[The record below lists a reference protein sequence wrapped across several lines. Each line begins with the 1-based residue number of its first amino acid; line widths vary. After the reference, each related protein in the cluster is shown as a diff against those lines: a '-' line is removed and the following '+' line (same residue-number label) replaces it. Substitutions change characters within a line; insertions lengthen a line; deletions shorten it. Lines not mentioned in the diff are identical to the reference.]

1 MDSTPLLL
9 KLLKDDTFLSELI
22 AGDRKTNRK
31 KNGKILLYIG
41 NSRPR
46 GRIDYGLRLIDEL
59 EHSGNCVAGLIIEPD
74 DPLNIN
80 PQIQAMKRFFLPA
93 ELSARQSVIKKNF
106 TDPEALKKIQMF
118 LDDISSSEYDTGVV
132 FYGNWVPPQ
141 LFKIPRNGFINF
153 HPGPLPFLKGMEPD
167 TFAVLEG
174 WKKIWGTVHK
184 VDEHFDTGLIIAMTK
199 KVKIK
204 NYSTPVSILHSLTL
218 EGIKTISKACSMIH
232 NRKKKCVFLK
242 NNPGSS
248 ATIEKAFDESFINW
262 ERDSNEM
269 LDRRLRAFCG
279 QDIGIRLKAS
289 IFNDTY
295 FVYNLESFYARL
307 EGNPGEVIGFYLK
320 NGKYLYQPIIKT
332 VEGAAV
338 ILLGEKVNMTE
349 LKRPEN
355 KYYPEWQ
362 IPPRKSRR
370 IADIKTLKYS
380 INMYRDIIRKEISL

>member
-9 KLLKDDTFLSELI
+9 KLLKSNDFLSEI
-22 AGDRKTNRK
+22 IVPAKKRKRKQTGD
-31 KNGKILLYIG
+31 ILLYIG

-46 GRIDYGLRLIDEL
+46 GRIDYGLRLIEEL
-59 EHSGNCVAGLIIEPD
+59 ENSGNRVTGLIIEPD

-80 PQIQAMKRFFLPA
+80 PQIQAMKRYFLPP

-106 TDPEALKKIQMF
+106 ADPEASKKIQIF
-118 LDDISSSEYDTGVV
+118 LNDISSSVYDTGVV

-141 LFKIPRNGFINF
+141 LFKIPRNGFVNF

-167 TFAVLEG
+167 TFAILEG

-184 VDEHFDTGLIIAMTK
+184 VDEHFDTGLIISMTK

-204 NYSTPVSILHSLTL
+204 KYSTPVSILHSLTL
-218 EGIKTISKACSMIH
+218 EGIKTIVKACLMIH
-232 NRKKKCVFLK
+232 HHGRKCIFIK
-242 NNPGSS
+242 NHTGSI
-248 ATIEKAFDESFINW
+248 ATIEKAFEESFINW
-262 ERDSNEM
+262 QQDSNEM

-289 IFNDTY
+289 VFEDTY
-295 FVYNLESFYARL
+295 FVYNLETFYGKF
-307 EGNPGEVIGFYLK
+307 EGKPGEVIGFYLK

-332 VEGAAV
+332 NEGAAV
-338 ILLGEKVNMTE
+338 ILLGEKVNKTE

-362 IPPRKSRR
+362 IPPRKTMRN
-370 IADIKTLKYS
+370 ADIKTLKYS
-380 INMYRDIIRKEISL
+380 IFKYSDIIRKQISL

>member
-1 MDSTPLLL
+1 MDYAPLLL
-9 KLLKDDTFLSELI
+9 RLLKESDFLPEIVLP
-22 AGDRKTNRK
+22 GKKRKRK
-31 KNGKILLYIG
+31 KIGNILLYIG

-46 GRIDYGLRLIDEL
+46 GRMDYGLRLIEEL
-59 EHSGNCVAGLIIEPD
+59 EDSGNRVTGLIIEPD

-93 ELSARQSVIKKNF
+93 ELSGRQSVIKKNF
-106 TDPEALKKIQMF
+106 EDAESSKKIFSF
-118 LDDISSSEYDTGVV
+118 LSEVSSGVYDTGVV

-141 LFKIPRNGFINF
+141 LFKIPANGFINF

-167 TFAVLEG
+167 TFAILEG

-184 VDEHFDTGLIIAMTK
+184 VDEHFDTGLIITTTK

-204 NYSTPVSILHSLTL
+204 NYSTPVSILHSLTIA
-218 EGIKTISKACSMIH
+218 GIKAVAKACFLIH
-232 NRKKKCVFLK
+232 HSGKKCVFLK
-242 NNPGSS
+242 NNSGSS
-248 ATIEKAFDESFINW
+248 ATIEKAFDESFIRWNS
-262 ERDSNEM
+262 DSNEM

-289 IFNDTY
+289 VLDETY
-295 FVYNLESFYARL
+295 FVYNLEAFRGKFS
-307 EGNPGEVIGFYLK
+307 GKPGEVIGFYLK
-320 NGKYLYQPIIKT
+320 NGKYLYQPIVKT
-332 VEGAAV
+332 AEGAAV
-338 ILLGEKVNMTE
+338 VLLGEKVNISQ

-370 IADIKTLKYS
+370 NADISTLKYS
-380 INMYRDIIRKEISL
+380 IRKYSDVIRKRIPL

>member
-9 KLLKDDTFLSELI
+9 KLLKNSEFLSELI
-22 AGDRKTNRK
+22 VPGRKISRK
-31 KNGKILLYIG
+31 KIGNVLLYIG
-41 NSRPR
+41 SSRPR
-46 GRIDYGLRLIDEL
+46 GRIDYGLRLIEEL
-59 EHSGNCVAGLIIEPD
+59 ENSGNRVAGLIIEPD

-93 ELSARQSVIKKNF
+93 ELSARQSIIKKNF
-106 TDPEALKKIQMF
+106 NDPEALKNIQLF
-118 LDDISSSEYDTGVV
+118 LNDVSSIKYDTGVV

-141 LFKIPRNGFINF
+141 LFKIPTNGFINF

-184 VDEHFDTGLIIAMTK
+184 VDEHFDTGLIITTTK

-204 NYSTPVSILHSLTL
+204 NYSTPVSILHSLTIA
-218 EGIKTISKACSMIH
+218 GIKAVSKACFLIH
-232 NRKKKCVFLK
+232 HPGRKCIFLK
-242 NNPGSS
+242 NNSGSS
-248 ATIEKAFDESFINW
+248 ATIEKAFDESFIKW
-262 ERDSNEM
+262 DSDSNEM

-289 IFNDTY
+289 VLSDTY
-295 FVYNLESFYARL
+295 FIYNLETFYGKF
-307 EGNPGEVIGFYLK
+307 EGIPGEVIGFYLK

-332 VEGAAV
+332 AEGAAV
-338 ILLGEKVNMTE
+338 ILLGEKVNINQ

-362 IPPRKSRR
+362 IPPRKSKRS
-370 IADIKTLKYS
+370 ADLKTLRYS
-380 INMYRDIIRKEISL
+380 IRKYNDVIRKQISL

>member
-9 KLLKDDTFLSELI
+9 KLLKNDEFLPELI
-22 AGDRKTNRK
+22 SESRNRNLK
-31 KNGKILLYIG
+31 KNGRILLYIG

-59 EHSGNCVAGLIIEPD
+59 EHSGNSITGLIIEPE

-106 TDPEALKKIQMF
+106 DDPEASKKIQIF
-118 LDDISSSEYDTGVV
+118 LDDISSAVYDTGVV

-167 TFAVLEG
+167 TFAILEG

-218 EGIKTISKACSMIH
+218 EGIKTIVKACSMIH
-232 NRKKKCVFLK
+232 DSRKKCVFLK
-242 NNPGSS
+242 NNTGSS

-262 ERDSNEM
+262 QKDSNEM

-279 QDIGIRLKAS
+279 QDIGIRLKAPV
-289 IFNDTY
+289 FNDTY
-295 FVYNLESFYARL
+295 FVYNLESFNAKL
-307 EGNPGEVIGFYLK
+307 EGNPGELIGFYLK

-338 ILLGEKVNMTE
+338 ILLGEKVNMSE

-355 KYYPEWQ
+355 KHYPEWQ
-362 IPPRKSRR
+362 IPPRKPKR
-370 IADIKTLKYS
+370 IADLKTLKYS
-380 INMYRDIIRKEISL
+380 IRKYNEVIRNQISR